1 MLKFCMCLTVRV
13 CITIYAVPTEFPIS
27 VNCKNK
33 VNYGGRRFYT
43 LLDPTVVPIKSVKKS
58 AKIREITFHEKK
70 CKSDKFWLGNALLY
84 VPNQLFFEKF

>member
-1 MLKFCMCLTVRV
+1 MNYLLLADFITSKNSTYYNEKKKKNGEKISHNFQREGKMLKFCMCLTVRV

-43 LLDPTVVPIKSVKKS
+43 LLDPTIV
-58 AKIREITFHEKK
+58 RR
-70 CKSDKFWLGNALLY
+70 
-84 VPNQLFFEKF
+84 QL

>member
-1 MLKFCMCLTVRV
+1 MNYLLLADFITSKNSTTMKKKKKNGEKISHNFQREGKMLKFCMCLTVRV

-43 LLDPTVVPIKSVKKS
+43 LLDPTVV
-58 AKIREITFHEKK
+58 RR
-70 CKSDKFWLGNALLY
+70 
-84 VPNQLFFEKF
+84 QL